1 MLLEV
6 LAVPFQMNNETILDG
21 KCPPGWTLV
30 QDTCFIYV
38 GAPMTFQEARD
49 FCRSENSTMPFIR
62 TDSTTLWK
70 YLQSQMR
77 HLKYPEKVWIQ
88 DYNHIERC
96 TSFVFSE
103 IEVGD
108 CQKERGFICEM
119 DPRVGRQREGEREK
133 LYNLVC
139 FAFRSSS
146 IRCRGAPTFLP

>member
-6 LAVPFQMNNETILDG
+6 LAVPFQMNNATILDG

-38 GAPMTFQEARD
+38 GAPMTFFEARD

-77 HLKYPEKVWIQ
+77 HLKYPNKVWIQ

-96 TSFVFSE
+96 TSFVFGE
-103 IEVGD
+103 IEVED
-108 CQKERGFICEM
+108 CARERGFICEM
-119 DPRVGRQREGEREK
+119 DPRVRQG
-133 LYNLVC
+133 LPITDSLIIPLIP
-139 FAFRSSS
+139 RSSL
-146 IRCRGAPTFLP
+146 IRCPGVRTFLP